1 MSPDLQRKAISA
13 LAGFLITEST
23 FSETMHRLVEVVREA
38 VVSADI
44 AGLTILD
51 ADLGPSSPYYTDEA
65 SPHVEE
71 VQYAANRGPCID
83 AHERRKL
90 REIAQELVER
100 QQRL

>member
-23 FSETMHRLVEVVREA
+23 FSETMHRLVEA